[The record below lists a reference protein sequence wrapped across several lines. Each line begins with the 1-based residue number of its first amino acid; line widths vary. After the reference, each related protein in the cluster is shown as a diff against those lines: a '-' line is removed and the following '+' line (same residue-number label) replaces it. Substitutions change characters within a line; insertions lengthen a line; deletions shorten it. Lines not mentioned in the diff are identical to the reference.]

1 LPILADY
8 VAGAFLSLLRWWLE
22 HQRPYPPEQMHAIFQ
37 QLVLPGVQAV
47 VRHDNEGQ
55 GAL

>member
-1 LPILADY
+1 MAN
-8 VAGAFLSLLRWWLE
+8 AFLSLLRWWLE

-47 VRHDNEGQ
+47 VRHDIEGQ